1 MPLTPMLLLSLI
13 QGITEFLPVSS
24 SGHLNLFQSFLNIT
38 PSLSFDVFLNTATL
52 FSVIFVFRRQLKDFF
67 KNLSLIALGTLPAAL
82 IGLLF
87 SSPIDS
93 IFSQTQ
99 YLPLF
104 FLFTSILL
112 FSLKFIKT
120 KNQPFTPLKVLII
133 GLFQA
138 LALFP
143 GVSRSAATLFAAL
156 LVGLSPQ
163 SAFKFSFYLF
173 IPASLGALL
182 LNIDKINSL
191 SLSSFQ
197 PLPSL
202 TGFLTAFLVGV
213 LCLHLLLRLLISRRL
228 WLFGFYTLSLACLIL
243 FFV

>member
-1 MPLTPMLLLSLI
+1 MSLTSLLLLSLI

-52 FSVIFVFRRQLKDFF
+52 FSVIFVFRRQIKNFL
-67 KNLSLIALGTLPAAL
+67 KNLPLIVLGSLPAAI

-87 SSPIDS
+87 SSPIGS

-99 YLPLF
+99 YLPFF

-112 FSLKFIKT
+112 FSLKFIKA
-120 KNQPFTPLKVLII
+120 KNQPLTPLKALII
-133 GLFQA
+133 GLFQT

-143 GVSRSAATLFAAL
+143 GVSRSASTLFAAL
-156 LVGLSPQ
+156 LLGLSPQ
-163 SAFKFSFYLF
+163 NAFKFSFYLF

-182 LNIDKINSL
+182 LNVGEVS
-191 SLSSFQ
+191 SLSSFSA
-197 PLPSL
+197 LPSL
-202 TGFLTAFLVGV
+202 TAFLLAFLVGI
-213 LCLHLLLRLLISRRL
+213 LCLHLLRRLLIGRRL
-228 WLFGFYTLSLACLIL
+228 WLFGFYTLILSLFTFL
-243 FFV
+243 FL